1 MARQLLQRSTKLTTR
16 EIDKL
21 REVIRHAGFAPSPLS
36 SEHEELRVMQG
47 GISLIVYK
55 SGNMVY
61 EDNPAT
67 MKLVDQVLVLP
78 QDVKYD
84 YELGSDEAGKGEWYG
99 PLVVVCVSVKS
110 ADINDLRRI
119 GVKDSK
125 TLSPRGIKIIA
136 NELKKNS
143 NIVWKTM
150 LLPPAEYNALI
161 LQYKNE
167 RKNLNDL
174 LAWAHSAAIMKT
186 VKGLGIISDSAIRVT
201 IDKFAEDKMNL
212 SLQKMEQKGITIVQ
226 KIGGE
231 EDIPVAAA
239 SIIAKDLFEEE
250 VGRMCQTYGM
260 NFRIMETTDVPKD
273 ILNQVA
279 KMHFKN
285 VSATESK

>member
-1 MARQLLQRSTKLTTR
+1 MAQQLLQRSAKISTQ

-21 REVIRHAGFAPSPLS
+21 REAIRDAGIVPSPLT
-36 SEHEELRVMQG
+36 SEFEALKVKHG

-55 SGNMVY
+55 SGKMVY

-67 MKLVDQVLVLP
+67 MKVVAQVFAIQ
-78 QDVKYD
+78 QDVTYA

-99 PLVVVCVSVKS
+99 PLVVVCVAVKS
-110 ADINDLRRI
+110 TNIKDLRQI

-143 NIVWKTM
+143 NIAWKTM
-150 LLPPAEYNALI
+150 LIPPAEYNLLI

-174 LAWAHSAAIMKT
+174 LAWAHSAAIMQT
-186 VKGLGIISDSAIRVT
+186 VKGLGIISSSAIRVT
-201 IDKFAEDKMNL
+201 IDKFAEGKMDW
-212 SLQKMEQKGITIVQ
+212 SLQDLKQRGITIVQ
-226 KIGGE
+226 KTGGE

-239 SIIAKDLFEEE
+239 SIIAKSLFEEE
-250 VGRMCQTYGM
+250 VDRMCQTYGM
-260 NFRIMETTDVPKD
+260 DFRIMKTTDVPKD
-273 ILNQVA
+273 IIDQVA

-285 VSATESK
+285 VSISGSK